1 MYSNFMDGYGNNS
14 HNTFRDVRNN
24 GLGSSPQSLMDYGAI
39 GQIIGYNTN
48 MGSQL
53 TPSTSPHSTA
63 STESYTCGHCDTGA
77 ISRCVECND
86 VFCESCAI
94 IHKNTESSKDHF
106 IVGMNK
112 TITPIGSFNPMQFSD
127 VPALPTNEL
136 KPPQCEMH
144 GENMIYLCDVCKI
157 VVCQECTIREH
168 KDHKCVPINS
178 ITSDSARE
186 KLTLVYESSKL
197 GIKFIKSSIDR
208 AVAYSQSV
216 ERDSSETA
224 SRIRKAMRHFIVATE
239 DRERVLQDQVD
250 KFRQQKLTS
259 LSDQMTGLRAA
270 LSGLAQTSDK
280 LNKSIVSVHNMSTMT
295 LLNSL
300 TTAESQIQK
309 YAAMYKGLQPKEE
322 FITFVTPNYELL
334 SDIRIQGEIIM
345 NYSRSSSSNV
355 TPIMTYASICKPAP
369 IRHIPNQ
376 CVNGS
381 LVHVSAKPIVENTN
395 SFACDG
401 NYEGFVSRPW
411 GICVNKNNE
420 IIVADRRNNR
430 IQIYLSDGNF
440 KFQFGCKGT
449 GNGQFDLPAGI
460 CTDANNQIVVVDKD
474 NHRIQLFTEEGE
486 FVLKFGTFGKECG
499 QFQYPWDV
507 AVNSIGNFLISD
519 SRNHRIQLFN
529 RDGHFISRFSF
540 DGINHSRYLK
550 GLTTPRGVCF
560 TPEGD
565 IIITDFENHRLIL
578 IDGDMTRVLAA
589 KGHEGAGMHE
599 FCRPSGICCDDDGR
613 VIVADSKNQ
622 RVVTFSSQLEFLWA
636 TEIRPTSIYGP
647 FQQGHQVIDDK
658 EKDRPSD
665 VALLLDGRL
674 IVLVETSPDSRDQCS
689 KHKTFVQIY

>member
-1 MYSNFMDGYGNNS
+1 MANLNGLGNQSGYGNLTGHLNNFGNLNGHLNGNGQGQLTGHGNNNGHGNMNGNPNGLALGYGHAYGQMQPNNDMYSNFMDGYGNNA
-14 HNTFRDVRNN
+14 HNTFRDVRNT
-24 GLGSSPQSLMDYGAI
+24 GMGSSPQSLMDYGAI
-39 GQIIGYNTN
+39 GQIIGYNNN
-48 MGSQL
+48 MNSQL

-86 VFCESCAI
+86 VFCENCAI

-300 TTAESQIQK
+300 TNAESQIQK

-345 NYSRSSSSNV
+345 NVRIPAPVVNNSNKNAQSSNAPAQNAASTPSPQATARRPIVRNLISRPSFNDVEQFQVDQQYSRSSSSNV

-411 GICVNKNNE
+411 GICVNKDNE

-430 IQIYLSDGNF
+430 IQIYFSDGNF

-499 QFQYPWDV
+499 QFQYP
-507 AVNSIGNFLISD
+507 
-519 SRNHRIQLFN
+519 
-529 RDGHFISRFSF
+529 
-540 DGINHSRYLK
+540 
-550 GLTTPRGVCF
+550 
-560 TPEGD
+560 
-565 IIITDFENHRLIL
+565 
-578 IDGDMTRVLAA
+578 
-589 KGHEGAGMHE
+589 
-599 FCRPSGICCDDDGR
+599 
-613 VIVADSKNQ
+613 
-622 RVVTFSSQLEFLWA
+622 
-636 TEIRPTSIYGP
+636 
-647 FQQGHQVIDDK
+647 
-658 EKDRPSD
+658 
-665 VALLLDGRL
+665 
-674 IVLVETSPDSRDQCS
+674 
-689 KHKTFVQIY
+689 